1 MARLIEIQD
10 VAACPSPLRVQSG
23 DVLVLR
29 ASGAR
34 IDAGSNA
41 VDVLGAFSAAML
53 GDNGEVLAAMGAPG
67 TVLLQA
73 RQPGDASITVIGG
86 DPFHAPRTTI
96 VRISVQP

>member
-1 MARLIEIQD
+1 MARLIEIPD

-34 IDAGSNA
+34 IDAGFDS
-41 VDVLGAFSAAML
+41 VVVLGPFTAAML
-53 GDNGEVLAAMGAPG
+53 GDNGEVIAAMGAPG

-73 RQPGDASITVIGG
+73 REPGDASITVIGG
-86 DPFHAPRTTI
+86 DPFHAPRTI
-96 VRISVQP
+96 MVRISVQP